1 MGIVEHQF
9 FQQSPV
15 WSASLTGPANE
26 STEDAG
32 TLKQLWKPNLEIYGL
47 QVIKSLTSG
56 FESDLDFI
64 WESFVTLVW
73 QFFPWHRLSFC
84 ETKYEMR
91 KLAAVNEAVRIVA
104 KVALQLLVPP
114 PCRNSRNTTF
124 SMRWLASGFQDQR
137 RSPSTS
143 RSPSRS
149 PAWWTSATTHLT
161 STHATSRWH
170 SSFLSSS
177 SENVSVSYNFPLP

>member
-1 MGIVEHQF
+1 M
-9 FQQSPV
+9 

-47 QVIKSLTSG
+47 QVDKSLEWVWFGLKT
-56 FESDLDFI
+56 FCDFFLTI
-64 WESFVTLVW
+64 
-73 QFFPWHRLSFC
+73 FPMMPAVVLWN
-84 ETKYEMR
+84 
-91 KLAAVNEAVRIVA
+91 LAWNVQIGRSEWGCQAPCKSCTPAASN
-104 KVALQLLVPP
+104 PPSP

-149 PAWWTSATTHLT
+149 PAWWTSATTHST
-161 STHATSRWH
+161 STRVIFRWRRLSLSRHTSLV
-170 SSFLSSS
+170 FGKCVCL
-177 SENVSVSYNFPLP
+177 L

>member
-64 WESFVTLVW
+64 
-73 QFFPWHRLSFC
+73 
-84 ETKYEMR
+84 
-91 KLAAVNEAVRIVA
+91 
-104 KVALQLLVPP
+104 
-114 PCRNSRNTTF
+114 
-124 SMRWLASGFQDQR
+124 
-137 RSPSTS
+137 
-143 RSPSRS
+143 
-149 PAWWTSATTHLT
+149 
-161 STHATSRWH
+161 
-170 SSFLSSS
+170 
-177 SENVSVSYNFPLP
+177 